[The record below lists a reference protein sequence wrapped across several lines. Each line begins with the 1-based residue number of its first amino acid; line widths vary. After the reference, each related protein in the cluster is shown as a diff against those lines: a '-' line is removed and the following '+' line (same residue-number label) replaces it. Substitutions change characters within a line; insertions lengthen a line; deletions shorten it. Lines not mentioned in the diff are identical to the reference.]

1 MERKATDGTY
11 TLYAEMLPQSEESL
25 EQSNMDQASSH
36 TDTVL
41 TSPPQS
47 PQLTEQGCVESYPRP
62 QVGGL
67 TPRPQKQ
74 SPEPRSPP
82 KLTETLCNLAKSPL
96 DNH

>member
-11 TLYAEMLPQSEESL
+11 MLYAEMLPHRESL
-25 EQSNMDQASSH
+25 EQCNIDQASSH
-36 TDTVL
+36 TDMVL

-47 PQLTEQGCVESYPRP
+47 PQFTEQGRVESDPRP